1 MLIRTQKELKELYGE
16 HYDKVL
22 GYWMSGMTKDVLP
35 PRKATPIKRPGVVD
49 KIVFST
55 LLGSYIPGMNEACSC
70 CNYRSTEI

>member
-1 MLIRTQKELKELYGE
+1 MRKGYLKQLDGVENRMTQKELYQVIG
-16 HYDKVL
+16 VL
-22 GYWMSGMTKDVLP
+22 L
-35 PRKATPIKRPGVVD
+35 PRKATPIKQPGVVD